1 MHVLRSLEFYNG
13 HKLCGSDVGFRMSAS
28 LEKGI
33 GNMSNG
39 ILYRY
44 TIRKAG
50 IWFVKRAGIDRT
62 WSSGSPRSSQTKIR
76 ENIPSG
82 LEAAGK
88 CLNAKS

>member
-13 HKLCGSDVGFRMSAS
+13 HKLYGSDVGFRMSAS

-39 ILYRY
+39 VLYRY

-50 IWFVKRAGIDRT
+50 IWFV
-62 WSSGSPRSSQTKIR
+62 
-76 ENIPSG
+76 SG
-82 LEAAGK
+82 L
-88 CLNAKS
+88 